1 MFKDFKFRSQISIR
15 FRIFIAMTSLVII
28 AFGGIAI
35 LTIPQYKEQS
45 SKYHEQRLERKKF
58 QLQRSISYVFQ
69 EIPFGLNK
77 TEIDSIFKEKVFQ
90 IADVQKVNFSIYNL
104 EGNLLNSTIIDSVKN
119 KINDTILRKLNQ
131 SKELSIIQKTTIGK
145 IQYRSSYSLVL
156 DTFSK
161 PIWILNLPYYD
172 DDTLNTYEL
181 DSFIIIFGEVY
192 FLILIIAIIFS
203 YLISVYITKSLSEIG
218 KKIKLTRLD
227 KTNTKIQVKAR
238 SKEVNILVES
248 YNKMVGMLNESVE
261 KLSKSNKEQAWREMA
276 KQVAH
281 EIKNPLTPMRLSVQS
296 FQRNFDIHDSEIEGK
311 LDEFSK
317 TLIQQIDTMSTIASA
332 FSNFAE
338 MPAQQGE
345 KINII
350 ETTRLALKIFK
361 EKNITITS
369 ELSDLEVSIDRTQMV
384 RIITNLIKNSVQ
396 ACDSLEHPQ
405 IKVNIIKRNRNV
417 LIDISDNGSGIH
429 KDIRSKI
436 FEPNFTTKTSGMGL
450 GLGMVKNLVSS
461 YGGTISFESKI
472 NIGTSFLISFPI
484 SSENFSKQN

>member
-1 MFKDFKFRSQISIR
+1 MTKKFKIRRHFSIR
-15 FRIFIAMTSLVII
+15 FRIFVAMTSLVII
-28 AFGGIAI
+28 AFGGIAL

-45 SKYHEQRLERKKF
+45 NKYHEQRLERKKS

-69 EIPFGLNK
+69 ETSFELNQK
-77 TEIDSIFKEKVFQ
+77 EIDSVFKEKIFQ
-90 IADVQKVNFSIYNL
+90 IADVQNVNFSIYSL
-104 EGNLLNSTIIDSVKN
+104 DGKLLNSTIRQSVNN
-119 KINDTILRKLNQ
+119 KINDSILIKLNE
-131 SKELSIIQKTTIGK
+131 SKEQSIIQKTTIGEV
-145 IQYRSSYSLVL
+145 QYRSSYSLVL
-156 DTFSK
+156 DNSSN

-181 DSFIIIFGEVY
+181 DSFIIIFAEVY

-227 KTNTKIQVKAR
+227 KTNTKIQIKAR

-296 FQRNFDIHDSEIEGK
+296 FQKNFDIEDSKIDEK

-332 FSNFAE
+332 FSNFAD

-350 ETTRLALKIFK
+350 EITRLALKIFK
-361 EKNITITS
+361 EKHIVFNS
-369 ELSDLEVSIDRTQMV
+369 EHRDIQVSIDRTQLI
-384 RIITNLIKNSVQ
+384 RIITNLIKNAVE
-396 ACDSLEHPQ
+396 ACDSLEKPLIQ
-405 IKVNIIKRNRNV
+405 VNIKMKNKNV
-417 LIDISDNGSGIH
+417 IIDINDNGVGIP
-429 KDIRSKI
+429 KEIKSKI

-450 GLGMVKNLVSS
+450 GLGMVKNLVNS
-461 YGGTISFESKI
+461 YGGKISFKSKI
-472 NIGTSFLISFPI
+472 NLGTSFLITFPI
-484 SSENFSKQN
+484 SQK

>member
-1 MFKDFKFRSQISIR
+1 MIKNLKFRRHLSIR
-15 FRIFIAMTSLVII
+15 FRIFIAMTSLVVI
-28 AFGGIAI
+28 AFGGIAF

-45 SKYHEQRLERKKF
+45 NKYHEQRLERKKT

-69 EIPFGLNK
+69 ETPFGLNK
-77 TEIDSIFKEKVFQ
+77 KEIDSVFKEKIFQ
-90 IADVQKVNFSIYNL
+90 IADVQNVNFSIYSL
-104 EGNLLNSTIIDSVKN
+104 EGTLLNSTIIDSVNN
-119 KINDTILRKLNQ
+119 KISDSVLIKLNK
-131 SKELSIIQKTTIGK
+131 SKELSIIEKTNIGG

-156 DTFSK
+156 DTFSN

-218 KKIKLTRLD
+218 KKIKLTRID
-227 KTNTKIQVKAR
+227 KKNSKIQIKAR

-296 FQRNFDIHDSEIEGK
+296 FQRNFDINDIEIDKK

-338 MPAQQGE
+338 MPAQEGG

-361 EKNITITS
+361 EKHINFKFEDKII
-369 ELSDLEVSIDRTQMV
+369 EVNIDRTQMV
-384 RIITNLIKNSVQ
+384 RIITNLIKNALE
-396 ACDSLEHPQ
+396 ACDLLENPIIQ
-405 IKVNIIKRNRNV
+405 VNIKKKNKNV
-417 LIDISDNGSGIH
+417 LIDVIDNGVGISEE
-429 KDIRSKI
+429 IRTKI
-436 FEPNFTTKTSGMGL
+436 FEPKFTTKSSGMGL

-461 YGGTISFESKI
+461 YGGNISFKSTI
-472 NIGTSFLISFPI
+472 NSGTSFLISFPI
-484 SSENFSKQN
+484 SKR

>member
-1 MFKDFKFRSQISIR
+1 MIKNFKFKGQISIR
-15 FRIFIAMTSLVII
+15 FRIFIAMTSLVVI
-28 AFGGIAI
+28 AFGGIAV

-45 SKYHEQRLERKKF
+45 NKYHEQRLERKKS

-69 EIPFGLNK
+69 ETPFGLNK
-77 TEIDSIFKEKVFQ
+77 AEIDSIFKEKIFQ
-90 IADVQKVNFSIYNL
+90 IADVQNVNFSIYSL
-104 EGNLLNSTIIDSVKN
+104 DGNLLNSTIIDSVNN
-119 KINDTILRKLNQ
+119 KISDSILKKLNQ
-131 SKELSIIQKTTIGK
+131 SKKLSIIQKTTIGK

-156 DTFSK
+156 DTFSN

-181 DSFIIIFGEVY
+181 ESFIIIFGEVY

-227 KTNTKIQVKAR
+227 KTNTKIQIKAR
-238 SKEVNILVES
+238 SREVNILVES

-296 FQRNFDIHDSEIEGK
+296 FQRNFDINDSEIDTK

-361 EKNITITS
+361 EKHITFNSEHSNIQ
-369 ELSDLEVSIDRTQMV
+369 VSIDRTQMV
-384 RIITNLIKNSVQ
+384 RIVTNLIKNAVE
-396 ACDSLEHPQ
+396 ACDSTEDPLIQ
-405 IKVNIIKRNRNV
+405 VNIKKKNKKVVIE
-417 LIDISDNGSGIH
+417 ISDNGIGIS
-429 KDIRSKI
+429 KEIKSKI
-436 FEPNFTTKTSGMGL
+436 FEPKFTTKTSGMGL

-461 YGGTISFESKI
+461 YGGSISFKSKI
-472 NIGTSFLISFPI
+472 NSGTSFLIFFPV
-484 SSENFSKQN
+484 SSK

>member
-1 MFKDFKFRSQISIR
+1 MIKNFKFKRQISIR
-15 FRIFIAMTSLVII
+15 FRIFIAMSSLVVI

-45 SKYHEQRLERKKF
+45 NKYHEQRLERKKS

-69 EIPFGLNK
+69 ETPFGLNK
-77 TEIDSIFKEKVFQ
+77 AEIDSIFKEKIFQ
-90 IADVQKVNFSIYNL
+90 IADVQNVNFSIYSL
-104 EGNLLNSTIIDSVKN
+104 DGNLLNSTIIDSVKN
-119 KINDTILRKLNQ
+119 KISDSILKKLNQ
-131 SKELSIIQKTTIGK
+131 SKNLSIIQKTTIGK

-156 DTFSK
+156 DTFSN

-227 KTNTKIQVKAR
+227 KTNTKIQIKAR
-238 SKEVNILVES
+238 SREVNILVES

-296 FQRNFDIHDSEIEGK
+296 FQRNFDINDSEIDTK

-361 EKNITITS
+361 EKHITFNSEHGNIQ
-369 ELSDLEVSIDRTQMV
+369 VSIDRTQMV
-384 RIITNLIKNSVQ
+384 RIVTNLIKNAVE
-396 ACDSLEHPQ
+396 ACGSIEDPLIQ
-405 IKVNIIKRNRNV
+405 VIIKKKNKKV
-417 LIDISDNGSGIH
+417 VIDISDNGIGIS
-429 KDIRSKI
+429 KEIKSKI
-436 FEPNFTTKTSGMGL
+436 FEPKFTTKTSGMGL

-461 YGGTISFESKI
+461 YGGSISFKSKI
-472 NIGTSFLISFPI
+472 NLGTSFIISFPI
-484 SSENFSKQN
+484 SSK

>member
-1 MFKDFKFRSQISIR
+1 MIKNFKFKRQISIR
-15 FRIFIAMTSLVII
+15 FRIFIAMSSLVVI

-45 SKYHEQRLERKKF
+45 NKYHEQRLERKKS

-69 EIPFGLNK
+69 ETPFGLNK
-77 TEIDSIFKEKVFQ
+77 AEIDSIFKEKIFQ
-90 IADVQKVNFSIYNL
+90 IADVQNVNFSIYSL
-104 EGNLLNSTIIDSVKN
+104 DGNLLNSTIIDSVKN
-119 KINDTILRKLNQ
+119 KISDSILKKLNQ
-131 SKELSIIQKTTIGK
+131 SKNLSIIQKTTIGK

-156 DTFSK
+156 DTFSN

-227 KTNTKIQVKAR
+227 KTNTKIQIKAR

-296 FQRNFDIHDSEIEGK
+296 FQRNFDINDSEIDTK

-361 EKNITITS
+361 EKHITFNSEHSNIQ
-369 ELSDLEVSIDRTQMV
+369 VSIDRTQMV
-384 RIITNLIKNSVQ
+384 RIVTNLIKNAVE
-396 ACDSLEHPQ
+396 ACGSIEDPLIQ
-405 IKVNIIKRNRNV
+405 VNIKKKNKKV
-417 LIDISDNGSGIH
+417 VIDISDNGIGIS
-429 KDIRSKI
+429 KEIKSKI
-436 FEPNFTTKTSGMGL
+436 FEPKFTTKTSGMGL

-461 YGGTISFESKI
+461 YGGSISFKSKI
-472 NIGTSFLISFPI
+472 NLGTSFIISFPI
-484 SSENFSKQN
+484 SSK

>member
-1 MFKDFKFRSQISIR
+1 MTKKFKIRRHLSIR
-15 FRIFIAMTSLVII
+15 FRIFVAMTSLVII
-28 AFGGIAI
+28 AFGGIAV

-45 SKYHEQRLERKKF
+45 NKYHEQRLERKKS

-69 EIPFGLNK
+69 ETSFELNPN
-77 TEIDSIFKEKVFQ
+77 EIDSVFKEKIFQ
-90 IADVQKVNFSIYNL
+90 IADVQNVNFSIYSL
-104 EGNLLNSTIIDSVKN
+104 DGKLLNSTIRQSVNN
-119 KINDTILRKLNQ
+119 KINDSVLIKLNE
-131 SKELSIIQKTTIGK
+131 SKEQSIIQKTTIGEV
-145 IQYRSSYSLVL
+145 QYRSSYSLVL
-156 DTFSK
+156 DNFSN

-181 DSFIIIFGEVY
+181 DSFIIIFAEVY

-227 KTNTKIQVKAR
+227 KTNTKIQIKAR
-238 SKEVNILVES
+238 SREVNILVES

-296 FQRNFDIHDSEIEGK
+296 FQKNFNIEDPKIDEK

-350 ETTRLALKIFK
+350 EITRLALKIFK
-361 EKNITITS
+361 EKHIVFNS
-369 ELSDLEVSIDRTQMV
+369 EHRDIQVSIDRTQLI
-384 RIITNLIKNSVQ
+384 RIITNLIKNAVE
-396 ACDSLEHPQ
+396 ACDSLEKPLIQ
-405 IKVNIIKRNRNV
+405 VNIKMKNKNV
-417 LIDISDNGSGIH
+417 IIDINDNGVGIP
-429 KDIRSKI
+429 KEIKSKI

-450 GLGMVKNLVSS
+450 GLGMVKNLVNS
-461 YGGTISFESKI
+461 YGGNISFKSKI
-472 NIGTSFLISFPI
+472 NLGTSFLITFPI
-484 SSENFSKQN
+484 SQK

>member
-1 MFKDFKFRSQISIR
+1 MIKNFKFKRQISIR
-15 FRIFIAMTSLVII
+15 FRIFIAMTSLVVI

-45 SKYHEQRLERKKF
+45 NKYHEQRLERKKS

-69 EIPFGLNK
+69 ETPFGLNK
-77 TEIDSIFKEKVFQ
+77 AEIDSIFKEKIFQ
-90 IADVQKVNFSIYNL
+90 IADVQNVNFSIYSL
-104 EGNLLNSTIIDSVKN
+104 DGNLLNSTIIDSVKN
-119 KINDTILRKLNQ
+119 KISDSILKKLNQ
-131 SKELSIIQKTTIGK
+131 SKNLSIIQKTTIGK

-156 DTFSK
+156 DTFSN

-172 DDTLNTYEL
+172 DDTLNSYEL

-227 KTNTKIQVKAR
+227 KTNTKIQIKAR

-296 FQRNFDIHDSEIEGK
+296 FQRNFDINDSEIDTK

-361 EKNITITS
+361 EKHITFNSEHSNIQ
-369 ELSDLEVSIDRTQMV
+369 VSIDRTQMV
-384 RIITNLIKNSVQ
+384 RIVTNLIKNAVE
-396 ACDSLEHPQ
+396 ACGSIEDPLIQ
-405 IKVNIIKRNRNV
+405 VNIKKKNKKV
-417 LIDISDNGSGIH
+417 VIDISDNGIGIS
-429 KDIRSKI
+429 KEIKSKI
-436 FEPNFTTKTSGMGL
+436 FEPKFTTKTSGMGL

-461 YGGTISFESKI
+461 YGGSISFKSKI
-472 NIGTSFLISFPI
+472 NLGTSFIISFPI
-484 SSENFSKQN
+484 SSK

>member
-1 MFKDFKFRSQISIR
+1 MIKNLKFRRHLSIR
-15 FRIFIAMTSLVII
+15 FRIFIAMTSLVVI
-28 AFGGIAI
+28 AFGGIAF

-45 SKYHEQRLERKKF
+45 NKYHEQRLERKKT

-69 EIPFGLNK
+69 ETPFGLNK
-77 TEIDSIFKEKVFQ
+77 KEIDSVFKEKIFQ
-90 IADVQKVNFSIYNL
+90 IADVQNVNFSIYSL
-104 EGNLLNSTIIDSVKN
+104 EGTLLNSTIIDSVNN
-119 KINDTILRKLNQ
+119 KISDSVLIKLNK
-131 SKELSIIQKTTIGK
+131 SKELSIIEKTNIGG

-156 DTFSK
+156 DTFSN

-218 KKIKLTRLD
+218 KKIKLTRID
-227 KTNTKIQVKAR
+227 KKNSKIQIKAR

-296 FQRNFDIHDSEIEGK
+296 FQRNFDINDIEIDKK

-338 MPAQQGE
+338 MPAQEGG

-361 EKNITITS
+361 EKHINFKFEDKII
-369 ELSDLEVSIDRTQMV
+369 EVNIDRTQMV
-384 RIITNLIKNSVQ
+384 RIITNLIKNALE
-396 ACDSLEHPQ
+396 ACDLLENPIIQ
-405 IKVNIIKRNRNV
+405 VNIKKKNKNV
-417 LIDISDNGSGIH
+417 LIDVIDNGVGIPEE
-429 KDIRSKI
+429 IRTKI
-436 FEPNFTTKTSGMGL
+436 FEPKFTTKSSGMGL

-461 YGGTISFESKI
+461 YGGNISFKSTI
-472 NIGTSFLISFPI
+472 NSGTSFLISFPI
-484 SSENFSKQN
+484 SKR

>member
-1 MFKDFKFRSQISIR
+1 MTKKFKIRRHLSIR
-15 FRIFIAMTSLVII
+15 FRIFVAMTSLVII
-28 AFGGIAI
+28 AFGGIAV

-45 SKYHEQRLERKKF
+45 NKYHEQRLERKKS

-69 EIPFGLNK
+69 ETSFELNPN
-77 TEIDSIFKEKVFQ
+77 EIDSVFKEKIFQ
-90 IADVQKVNFSIYNL
+90 IADVQNVNFSIYSL
-104 EGNLLNSTIIDSVKN
+104 DGKLLNSTIRQSVNN
-119 KINDTILRKLNQ
+119 KINDSILIKLNE
-131 SKELSIIQKTTIGK
+131 SKKQSIIQKTTIGEV
-145 IQYRSSYSLVL
+145 QYRSSYSLVL
-156 DTFSK
+156 DNSSN

-181 DSFIIIFGEVY
+181 DSFIIIFAEVY

-227 KTNTKIQVKAR
+227 KTNTKIQIKAR

-296 FQRNFDIHDSEIEGK
+296 FQKNFDIEDSKIDEK

-350 ETTRLALKIFK
+350 EITRLALKIFK
-361 EKNITITS
+361 EKHIVFNS
-369 ELSDLEVSIDRTQMV
+369 EHRDIQVSIDRTQLI
-384 RIITNLIKNSVQ
+384 RIITNLIKNAVE
-396 ACDSLEHPQ
+396 ACDSLEKPLIQ
-405 IKVNIIKRNRNV
+405 VNIKMKNKNV
-417 LIDISDNGSGIH
+417 IIDINDNGVGIP
-429 KDIRSKI
+429 KDIKSKI

-450 GLGMVKNLVSS
+450 GLGMVKNLVNS
-461 YGGTISFESKI
+461 YGGKISFKSKI
-472 NIGTSFLISFPI
+472 NLGTSFLITFPI
-484 SSENFSKQN
+484 SQK

>member
-1 MFKDFKFRSQISIR
+1 MIKNLKFRRHLSIR
-15 FRIFIAMTSLVII
+15 FRIFIAMTSLVVI
-28 AFGGIAI
+28 AFGGIAF

-45 SKYHEQRLERKKF
+45 NKYHEQRLERKKT

-69 EIPFGLNK
+69 ETPFGLNK
-77 TEIDSIFKEKVFQ
+77 KEIDSVFKEKIFQ
-90 IADVQKVNFSIYNL
+90 IADVQNVNFSIYSL
-104 EGNLLNSTIIDSVKN
+104 EGTLLNSTIIDSVNN
-119 KINDTILRKLNQ
+119 KISDSVLIKLNQ
-131 SKELSIIQKTTIGK
+131 SKELSIIEKTNIGG

-156 DTFSK
+156 DTFSN

-218 KKIKLTRLD
+218 KKIKLTRID
-227 KTNTKIQVKAR
+227 KKNSKIQIKAR

-296 FQRNFDIHDSEIEGK
+296 FQRNFDINDIEIDKK

-338 MPAQQGE
+338 MPAQEGG

-361 EKNITITS
+361 EKHINFKFEDKII
-369 ELSDLEVSIDRTQMV
+369 EVNIDRTQMV
-384 RIITNLIKNSVQ
+384 RIITNLIKNALE
-396 ACDSLEHPQ
+396 ACDLLENPIIQ
-405 IKVNIIKRNRNV
+405 VNIKKKNKNV
-417 LIDISDNGSGIH
+417 LIDVIDNGVGIPEE
-429 KDIRSKI
+429 IRTKI
-436 FEPNFTTKTSGMGL
+436 FEPKFTTKSSGMGL

-461 YGGTISFESKI
+461 YGGNISFISTI
-472 NIGTSFLISFPI
+472 NSGTSFLISFPI
-484 SSENFSKQN
+484 SKR

>member
-1 MFKDFKFRSQISIR
+1 MIKSFKFKRQISIR
-15 FRIFIAMTSLVII
+15 FRIFIAMSSLVVI

-45 SKYHEQRLERKKF
+45 NKYHEQRLERKKS

-69 EIPFGLNK
+69 ETPFGLNK
-77 TEIDSIFKEKVFQ
+77 AEIDSIFKEKIFQ
-90 IADVQKVNFSIYNL
+90 IADVQNVNFSIYSL
-104 EGNLLNSTIIDSVKN
+104 DGNLLNSTIIDSVKN
-119 KINDTILRKLNQ
+119 KISDSILKKLNQ
-131 SKELSIIQKTTIGK
+131 SKNLSIIQKTTIGK

-156 DTFSK
+156 DTFSN

-227 KTNTKIQVKAR
+227 KTNTKIQIKAR
-238 SKEVNILVES
+238 SREVNILVES

-296 FQRNFDIHDSEIEGK
+296 FQRNFDINDSEIDTK

-361 EKNITITS
+361 EKHITFNSEHSNIQ
-369 ELSDLEVSIDRTQMV
+369 VSIDRTQMV
-384 RIITNLIKNSVQ
+384 RIVTNLIKNAVE
-396 ACDSLEHPQ
+396 ACGSIEDPLIQ
-405 IKVNIIKRNRNV
+405 VIIKKKNKKV
-417 LIDISDNGSGIH
+417 VIDISDNGIGIS
-429 KDIRSKI
+429 KEIKSKI
-436 FEPNFTTKTSGMGL
+436 FEPKFTTKTSGMGL

-461 YGGTISFESKI
+461 YGGSISFKSKI
-472 NIGTSFLISFPI
+472 NLGTSFIISFPI
-484 SSENFSKQN
+484 SSK

>member
-1 MFKDFKFRSQISIR
+1 MIKNFKFKRQISIR
-15 FRIFIAMTSLVII
+15 FRIFIAMSSLVVI

-45 SKYHEQRLERKKF
+45 NKYHEQRLERKKS

-69 EIPFGLNK
+69 ETPFGLNK
-77 TEIDSIFKEKVFQ
+77 AEIDSIFKEKIFQ
-90 IADVQKVNFSIYNL
+90 IADVQNVNFSIYSL
-104 EGNLLNSTIIDSVKN
+104 DGNLLNSTIIDSVKN
-119 KINDTILRKLNQ
+119 KISDSILKKLNQ
-131 SKELSIIQKTTIGK
+131 SKNLSIIQKTTIGK

-156 DTFSK
+156 DTFSN

-227 KTNTKIQVKAR
+227 KTNTKIQIKAR

-296 FQRNFDIHDSEIEGK
+296 FQRNFDINDSEIDTK

-361 EKNITITS
+361 EKHITFNSEHGNIQ
-369 ELSDLEVSIDRTQMV
+369 VSIDRTQMV
-384 RIITNLIKNSVQ
+384 RIVTNLIKNAVE
-396 ACDSLEHPQ
+396 ACGSIEDLSL
-405 IKVNIIKRNRNV
+405 
-417 LIDISDNGSGIH
+417 IH
-429 KDIRSKI
+429 I
-436 FEPNFTTKTSGMGL
+436 
-450 GLGMVKNLVSS
+450 
-461 YGGTISFESKI
+461 
-472 NIGTSFLISFPI
+472 
-484 SSENFSKQN
+484 

>member
-1 MFKDFKFRSQISIR
+1 MIKNFKFKGQISIR
-15 FRIFIAMTSLVII
+15 FRIFIAMTSLVVI
-28 AFGGIAI
+28 AFGGIAV

-45 SKYHEQRLERKKF
+45 NKYHEQRLERKKS

-69 EIPFGLNK
+69 ETPFGLNK
-77 TEIDSIFKEKVFQ
+77 AEIDSIFKEKIFQ
-90 IADVQKVNFSIYNL
+90 IADVQNVNFSIYSL
-104 EGNLLNSTIIDSVKN
+104 DGNLLNSTIIDSVKN
-119 KINDTILRKLNQ
+119 KISDSILKKLNQ
-131 SKELSIIQKTTIGK
+131 SKKLSIIQKTTIGK

-156 DTFSK
+156 DTFSN

-181 DSFIIIFGEVY
+181 ESFIIIFGEVY

-227 KTNTKIQVKAR
+227 KTNTKIQIKAR
-238 SKEVNILVES
+238 SREVNILVES

-296 FQRNFDIHDSEIEGK
+296 FQRNFDINDSEIDTK

-361 EKNITITS
+361 EKHITFNSEHSNIQ
-369 ELSDLEVSIDRTQMV
+369 VSIDRTQMV
-384 RIITNLIKNSVQ
+384 RIVTNLIKNAVE
-396 ACDSLEHPQ
+396 ACDSIEDPLIQ
-405 IKVNIIKRNRNV
+405 VNIKKKNKKVVIE
-417 LIDISDNGSGIH
+417 ISDNGIGIS
-429 KDIRSKI
+429 KEIKSKI
-436 FEPNFTTKTSGMGL
+436 FEPKFTTKTSGMGL

-461 YGGTISFESKI
+461 YGGSISFKSKI
-472 NIGTSFLISFPI
+472 NSGTSFLIFFPV
-484 SSENFSKQN
+484 SSK

>member
-1 MFKDFKFRSQISIR
+1 MIKNLKFRRHLSIR
-15 FRIFIAMTSLVII
+15 FRIFIAMTSLVVI
-28 AFGGIAI
+28 AFGGIAF

-45 SKYHEQRLERKKF
+45 NKYHEQRLERKKT

-69 EIPFGLNK
+69 ETPFGLNK
-77 TEIDSIFKEKVFQ
+77 KEIDSVFKEKIFQ
-90 IADVQKVNFSIYNL
+90 IADVQNVNFSIYSL
-104 EGNLLNSTIIDSVKN
+104 EGTLLNSTIIDSVNN
-119 KINDTILRKLNQ
+119 KISDSVLIKLNQ
-131 SKELSIIQKTTIGK
+131 SKELSIIEKTNIGG

-156 DTFSK
+156 DTFSN
-161 PIWILNLPYYD
+161 PIWILNLSYYD

-218 KKIKLTRLD
+218 KKIKLTRID
-227 KTNTKIQVKAR
+227 KKNSKIQIKAR

-296 FQRNFDIHDSEIEGK
+296 FQRNFDINDIEIDKK

-338 MPAQQGE
+338 MPAQEGG

-361 EKNITITS
+361 EKHINFKFEDKII
-369 ELSDLEVSIDRTQMV
+369 EVNIDRTQMV
-384 RIITNLIKNSVQ
+384 RIITNLIKNALE
-396 ACDSLEHPQ
+396 ACDLLENPIIQ
-405 IKVNIIKRNRNV
+405 VNIKKKNKNV
-417 LIDISDNGSGIH
+417 LIDVIDNGVGIPEE
-429 KDIRSKI
+429 IRTKI
-436 FEPNFTTKTSGMGL
+436 FEPKFTTKSSGMGL

-461 YGGTISFESKI
+461 YGGNISFKSTI
-472 NIGTSFLISFPI
+472 NSGTSFLISFPI
-484 SSENFSKQN
+484 SKR

>member
-1 MFKDFKFRSQISIR
+1 MIKNFKFKRQISIR
-15 FRIFIAMTSLVII
+15 FRIFIAMSSLVVI

-45 SKYHEQRLERKKF
+45 NKYHEQRLERKKS

-69 EIPFGLNK
+69 ETPFGLNK
-77 TEIDSIFKEKVFQ
+77 AEIDSIFKEKIFQ
-90 IADVQKVNFSIYNL
+90 IADVQNVNFSIYSL
-104 EGNLLNSTIIDSVKN
+104 DGKLLNSTIIDSVKN
-119 KINDTILRKLNQ
+119 KISDSILKKLNQ
-131 SKELSIIQKTTIGK
+131 SKNLSIIQKTTIGK

-156 DTFSK
+156 DTFSN

-227 KTNTKIQVKAR
+227 KTNTKIQIKAR
-238 SKEVNILVES
+238 SNEVNILVES

-296 FQRNFDIHDSEIEGK
+296 FQRNFDINDSEIDTK

-361 EKNITITS
+361 EKHITFNSEHGNIQ
-369 ELSDLEVSIDRTQMV
+369 VSIDRTQMV
-384 RIITNLIKNSVQ
+384 RIVTNLIKNAVE
-396 ACDSLEHPQ
+396 ACGSIEDPLIQ
-405 IKVNIIKRNRNV
+405 VIIKKKNKKV
-417 LIDISDNGSGIH
+417 VIDISDNGIGIS
-429 KDIRSKI
+429 KEIKSKI
-436 FEPNFTTKTSGMGL
+436 FEPKFTTKTSGMGL

-461 YGGTISFESKI
+461 YGGSISFKSKI
-472 NIGTSFLISFPI
+472 NLGTSFIISFPI
-484 SSENFSKQN
+484 SSK